1 RGTSVGDG
9 DAESDEKPAHEVTLT
24 QPFYLGRYEV
34 TQAQWQAAMSSN
46 PSTKSKD
53 PQAPVETVSHD
64 DIASFNRK
72 TGLRLPTEAEWE
84 YACRAGSTAAR
95 YGELDAVAWYS
106 GNSGST
112 THLVGQ
118 KRASALGFHDM
129 LGNVHEW
136 CSDWYSDSEYARCS
150 AGVVDPKGP
159 STGDSRVLRGG
170 SWNDDDWNCRA
181 SNRYDDRP
189 ATRNVSNGF
198 RASRT
203 P

>member
-1 RGTSVGDG
+1 D
-9 DAESDEKPAHEVTLT
+9 VTLT

-34 TQAQWQAAMSSN
+34 TQAQWQAAMGSH
-46 PSTKSKD
+46 PSTKSQN
-53 PQAPVETVSHD
+53 PQRPVETVSYD
-64 DIASFNRK
+64 DIASFNRN

-95 YGELDAVAWYS
+95 YGELDDVAWYY
-106 GNSGST
+106 GNSDST
-112 THLVGQ
+112 THPVGQ
-118 KRASALGFHDM
+118 RRANALGFHDM
-129 LGNVHEW
+129 LGNVLEW

-170 SWNDDDWNCRA
+170 SWGYSGWNCRA
-181 SNRYDDRP
+181 SYRFVVGP
-189 ATRNVSNGF
+189 TFRNGGNGF